1 MRRNAKETRS
11 VIEYFEKESSLGTEF
26 RRIYSNLKYYYL
38 AQELKTLLITSPSLG
53 EGKTTMAS
61 FLAIGIAR
69 WYGKNV
75 VVLDCDLRKPSIHKF
90 FDLNRDKGMT
100 EILSGK
106 NSYRDCIKSSS
117 LENLSIITSGTE
129 VDFPTRLLESP
140 NFKTLLAEI
149 ESYYDIIITDCA
161 PVIPVNDAL
170 ILGSLFDGAI
180 IVLKAG
186 HTQMEVAKR
195 AVELLKEAEVNLLG
209 AIVNNMDT
217 VFPYYYDNKYYGY
230 DYSPRKRK

>member
-1 MRRNAKETRS
+1 MLRS
-11 VIEYFEKESSLGTEF
+11 DQKINSILDQYEKDSAIATEF
-26 RRIYSNLKYYYL
+26 RRIYSNLRHQASGKDP
-38 AQELKTLLITSPSLG
+38 KTILVTSPSVR
-53 EGKTTMAS
+53 EGKTTSAS
-61 FLAIGIAR
+61 FLAISIAS
-69 WYGKNV
+69 WHAKNV
-75 VVLDCDLRKPSIHKF
+75 VLLDCDLRRPSIHKF
-90 FDLNRDKGMT
+90 FDLNRDKGLT
-100 EILSGK
+100 EILLGK

-149 ESYYDIIITDCA
+149 ESYYDIIIADCA